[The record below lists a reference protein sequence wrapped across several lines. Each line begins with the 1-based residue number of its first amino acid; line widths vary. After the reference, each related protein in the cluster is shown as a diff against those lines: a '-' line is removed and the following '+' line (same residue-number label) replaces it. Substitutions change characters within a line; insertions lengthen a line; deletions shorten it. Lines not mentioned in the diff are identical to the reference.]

1 MEILNGQI
9 PLVVYLRGIGGTVS
23 MFAPTGLRLR
33 VVWKFTIYAQE

>member
-23 MFAPTGLRLR
+23 VFAPTGLRFR
-33 VVWKFTIYAQE
+33 AVQYMRNSENS